1 MKRASITETKNQL
14 SALIDAVRHGETV
27 LILDRNR
34 PVARLE
40 SVVSAGEKGAE
51 GRLERLERSGILRRA
66 KQEPGKDFLSGRP
79 PKPSKGASIL
89 DALLAERRAGR

>member
-40 SVVSAGEKGAE
+40 SVVSAGEQGAE
-51 GRLERLERSGILRRA
+51 GRLERLERSGVLRRA
-66 KQEPGKDFLSGRP
+66 RQQPGKDFLSGRP
-79 PKPSKGASIL
+79 PKPSEGVSIL
-89 DALLAERRAGR
+89 DALLAERREGR